1 VSGEGCARAPAAP
14 ESASVLAAEGLSRQ
28 FGDAFALENIRL
40 ALDRG
45 EYWVLLGPSGCGKSM
60 LLQTLSGLFDADS
73 GQIHIDG
80 RDATRE
86 PPERRGIGLVFQ
98 QAALFPHYSVA
109 GNIEH
114 GLRARGVGQAE
125 RRQRVEAIVASL
137 RLAPILSRPV
147 ATLSGGEAQRVAIA
161 RALAIRPSLLLLDE
175 PLSLLDHNTRLSL
188 QAEIKRIH
196 AEHALTTLHVTH
208 SREEALAMGDHCAVM
223 LGGRIV
229 QRGTTEE
236 LFARPRCPFVAQFLG
251 VERAKAASE
260 PACAPACLQSPAR
273 CVAPAG

>member
-1 VSGEGCARAPAAP
+1 MSLAGAEMAPQP
-14 ESASVLAAEGLSRQ
+14 FGGASVMAAVGLARR
-28 FGDAFALENIRL
+28 FGAFALEGVSL
-40 ALDRG
+40 ALGKG

-60 LLQTLSGLFDADS
+60 LLQTLSGLFEVDAGRLHLDE
-73 GQIHIDG
+73 

-98 QAALFPHYSVA
+98 QAALFPHYSVE
-109 GNIEH
+109 GNIEY
-114 GLRARGVGQAE
+114 GLRARGIGAAE
-125 RRQRVEAIVASL
+125 RRRRVAAVVESL

-175 PLSLLDHNTRLSL
+175 PLSLLDHNARLGL

-196 AEHALTTLHVTH
+196 GEHGLTTLHVTH

-229 QRGTTEE
+229 QRGATEE
-236 LFARPRCPFVAQFLG
+236 VFGRPRCPFVAQFLG
-251 VERAKAASE
+251 VDRAKAASE
-260 PACAPACLQSPAR
+260 PECAAACLESPGRCTAPAE
-273 CVAPAG
+273 